1 MLKTEKYVSLS
12 KCIFCIV
19 GYNSLKQGVEPGLN
33 LNLQFQTS
41 KVCGLSFG
49 SKMIWYVENWKQLS

>member
-49 SKMIWYVENWKQLS
+49 SKMIWYVEN